1 MERFNTFVV
10 KRAPRALCAP
20 RFNKYLPSAV
30 ALLERALGL
39 STALSVR
46 FLKRNN
52 HLQTHPF
59 LRCNGSAGVHLLLK
73 KGKKRLPHPSRGKR

>member
-1 MERFNTFVV
+1 MERFNAFVV
-10 KRAPRALCAP
+10 NAHPERLCAP
-20 RFNKYLPSAV
+20 RFNKYLSSAI

-52 HLQTHPF
+52 HLQTHAF
-59 LRCNGSAGVHLLLK
+59 LRCNGSASVPLLLK